1 MSLEPTTATLRR
13 YEPSSTLPSDRPQR
27 PEQPCAACAT
37 PVDPLRAPCALAYD
51 DGVKLLCSEACREQY
66 RSGQRVRRPAHALAS
81 AKVSASVPPGPL
93 ARAAVSED
101 VLRASLPANDVVRP
115 HKEAARRPKQAPTLV
130 SEPPAA
136 ARAARVTAAWLW
148 VGAAT
153 LGTAAA
159 LAGFAGQEMALTTAS
174 LSMVGAIAGLRLSW
188 PSARDVSV
196 VGWLLGPLGVIGT
209 IVATYLA
216 AQSGPLGYEHA
227 FGGVLAAAAL
237 LARSVLD
244 AHAGKPVASALAG
257 LSSALPD
264 QVQVPVRGL
273 GEQDAVSEPMQATKI
288 RVGEEVVVRSG
299 ERLGVDGV
307 VQAGQAELIPYPGA
321 GLQVRRGPGDAVLAG
336 AQLVSGALRVL
347 ASRVGD
353 DRALSRV
360 ARAGRPEQRVPARFA
375 YLTARALPFLAL
387 LSFGLGVG
395 LCVAHH
401 LRDAPLPLAAA
412 STLWFVTPLLALRRA
427 AQWPLESAAIAACS
441 RGILFQ
447 SGRALD
453 LAGHVAALAMAP
465 HRVLTEGKPEVL
477 DMMTFGDDKPKEL
490 LALAA
495 GAELLSGAHP
505 IGLAIAAF
513 ADKRGVAPSD
523 MRRAL
528 AVSGRG
534 LIGTGP
540 DGEDIVIGSRRL
552 LLDQGVSVATADAYA
567 VRAETAGRTAV
578 FMAVSGRVK
587 AVFAL
592 HDDLRP
598 GARAAVQRLFDLGL
612 EVVLLTGDQR
622 GPVEQLA
629 AGFDIA
635 HIKCELLPEERA
647 EEVRSLRDAGGPVA
661 VIGYP
666 ADDAAALAAADVAI
680 ALGAAGTGTGDNA
693 IALLSEDLRDAAA
706 ALWIAR
712 AARASALR
720 SLRVSLA
727 AFCAVAGAAV
737 AGLITPGLAA
747 MFALLIDFHG
757 LRTGTRF
764 LHRVALRFGSSS

>member
-1 MSLEPTTATLRR
+1 MSLERTTGTLRR
-13 YEPSSTLPSDRPQR
+13 YEPSSSLPRDRPQL
-27 PEQPCAACAT
+27 PEQPCAACGTAL
-37 PVDPLRAPCALAYD
+37 DPLRAPHALAYD
-51 DGVKLLCSEACREQY
+51 DGVKLLCSEACRDQY
-66 RSGQRVRRPAHALAS
+66 RRGQRARRTVHTLSTGSAQELVRAHALSSQA
-81 AKVSASVPPGPL
+81 P
-93 ARAAVSED
+93 
-101 VLRASLPANDVVRP
+101 PANDVARPVRQP
-115 HKEAARRPKQAPTLV
+115 IVRTELSSDAPAADAAR
-130 SEPPAA
+130 PA
-136 ARAARVTAAWLW
+136 RMTAAWLW

-153 LGTAAA
+153 IGTAAA
-159 LAGFAGQEMALTTAS
+159 LAGFAGREMALACACLTF
-174 LSMVGAIAGLRLSW
+174 VGTVAGMRLSW
-188 PSARDVSV
+188 PTARDISV
-196 VGWLLGPLGVIGT
+196 LGWLLGPLGVIGT

-227 FGGVLAAAAL
+227 FGGVLAAAVVL
-237 LARSVLD
+237 LRGVID
-244 AHAGKPVASALAG
+244 RHAGKPVAKALA
-257 LSSALPD
+257 SITSALPEH
-264 QVQVPVRGL
+264 VQVPVRGL
-273 GEQDAVSEPMQATKI
+273 GEQEAVTEITHASKM
-288 RVGEEVVVRSG
+288 RVGEEVVARSG

-307 VQAGQAELIPYPGA
+307 VQAGQAEVLPYPGA
-321 GLQVRRGPGDAVLAG
+321 SHPIHRSPGDAVLAG
-336 AQLVSGALRVL
+336 AHVVSGALRVL
-347 ASRVGD
+347 ATRVAD
-353 DRALSRV
+353 DRALARV
-360 ARAGRPEQRVPARFA
+360 ARAGSTHQRAPARVSA
-375 YLTARALPFLAL
+375 LTQRALPFLAL

-395 LCVAHH
+395 MCVMHH

-412 STLWFVTPLLALRRA
+412 SSLWFLTPLLALRRA

-441 RGILFQ
+441 RGIMFQ
-447 SGRALD
+447 SGGALD
-453 LAGHVAALAMAP
+453 LAGHVSALVMAP
-465 HRVLTEGKPEVL
+465 HRVLTEGKPQVL
-477 DMMTFGDDKPKEL
+477 DMMTFGDDKPAEL

-495 GAELLSGAHP
+495 GAELLSGDHP

-567 VRAETAGRTAV
+567 VRAETNGRTAV
-578 FMAVSGRVK
+578 FMAVSGRVR

-647 EEVRSLRDAGGPVA
+647 EEVRSLREAGGPVA

-666 ADDAAALAAADVAI
+666 ADDAPALAAADVAI

-757 LRTGTRF
+757 LRTSTRF